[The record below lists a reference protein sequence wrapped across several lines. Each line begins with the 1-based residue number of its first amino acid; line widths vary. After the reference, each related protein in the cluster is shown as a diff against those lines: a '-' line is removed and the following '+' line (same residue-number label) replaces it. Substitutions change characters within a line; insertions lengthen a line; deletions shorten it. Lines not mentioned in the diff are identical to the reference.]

1 MNCFTF
7 SGRIGRDA
15 ETASTQGGTA
25 VCNFP
30 VAVESGYGD
39 KKQTTWVRCAL
50 WGKRAEGGLPQ
61 YLTKGAQ
68 VVVTGELSTREFQK
82 KDGGNGFSVE
92 IRVND
97 LTLVGGKQDNQGGV
111 MPASQYGLNP
121 GQQQPN
127 KPPSPATQ
135 GYMQQQA
142 PNFDDNIPF

>member
-1 MNCFTF
+1 MNVFTF

-15 ETASTQGGTA
+15 ETGSTQGGTA

-39 KKQTTWVRCAL
+39 NKKTTWVRCAL

-68 VVVTGELSTREFQK
+68 VVVSGELSTREYEK
-82 KDGGNGFSVE
+82 NGGGNGFSVE

-97 LTLVGGKQDNQGGV
+97 LTLVGSKQDSGH
-111 MPASQYGLNP
+111 
-121 GQQQPN
+121 QQP
-127 KPPSPATQ
+127 A
-135 GYMQQQA
+135 QQPQQMGGA
-142 PNFDDNIPF
+142 QDFDNNFDQDIPF

>member
-1 MNCFTF
+1 MNVFTF

-92 IRVND
+92 IRVNE
-97 LTLVGGKQDNQGGV
+97 LTLVGGVPTQQERNQGDQ
-111 MPASQYGLNP
+111 P
-121 GQQQPN
+121 QQQGYAP
-127 KPPSPATQ
+127 Q
-135 GYMQQQA
+135 GYQPA
-142 PNFDDNIPF
+142 GPDFGDGDNIPF

>member
-1 MNCFTF
+1 MNVFTF

-92 IRVND
+92 IRVNE
-97 LTLVGGKQDNQGGV
+97 LTLVGGKQDNQGGYAQ
-111 MPASQYGLNP
+111 PQQGYAQQAP
-121 GQQQPN
+121 QQQPQ
-127 KPPSPATQ
+127 PA
-135 GYMQQQA
+135 GGFD
-142 PNFDDNIPF
+142 NSSFDDDIPF

>member
-1 MNCFTF
+1 MNVFTF

-15 ETASTQGGTA
+15 ETASTQSGTA

-97 LTLVGGKQDNQGGV
+97 LTLVGGVPTQQERNQGGYAQ
-111 MPASQYGLNP
+111 PQQQGYAQQAP
-121 GQQQPN
+121 QQQPQ
-127 KPPSPATQ
+127 PA
-135 GYMQQQA
+135 G
-142 PNFDDNIPF
+142 NFDNSSFDDDIPF